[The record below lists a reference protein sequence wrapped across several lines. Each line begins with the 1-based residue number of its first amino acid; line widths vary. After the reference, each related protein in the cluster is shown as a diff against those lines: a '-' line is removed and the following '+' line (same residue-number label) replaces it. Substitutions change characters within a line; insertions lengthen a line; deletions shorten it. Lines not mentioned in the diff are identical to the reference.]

1 VGARTPMHRYDVH
14 PGVQN
19 MQGWIAQLKDK
30 AGRSLDEWVRFI
42 RREGPGDEK
51 SLRGWLRKDH
61 QVGTAYGLDA

>member
-1 VGARTPMHRYDVH
+1 MHRYDVH

-42 RREGPGDEK
+42 RREGPGD
-51 SLRGWLRKDH
+51 
-61 QVGTAYGLDA
+61 